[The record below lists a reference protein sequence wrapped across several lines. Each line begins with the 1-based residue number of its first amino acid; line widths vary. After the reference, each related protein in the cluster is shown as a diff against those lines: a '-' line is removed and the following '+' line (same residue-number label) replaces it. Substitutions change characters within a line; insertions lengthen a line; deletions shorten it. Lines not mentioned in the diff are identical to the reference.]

1 MTSEQKS
8 RRLDVTVVM
17 RGLAP
22 SRNRAARIISD
33 GAVFVNGR
41 SITKPAWPVHNTDT
55 ITLKGGLTTYVSR
68 AAMKLARTLDA
79 LTGSLDVSGRHALDI
94 GASTGG
100 FTQVLLER
108 GAPTVIALDVGHDQ
122 LVPTLR
128 EDERVHVMEKVNART
143 LTANQLP
150 WTPTVIVA
158 DVSFISLT
166 KIIPAVARISPPGAD
181 LLLMVK
187 PQFEVGRSD
196 VKAGV
201 VTDPHAHQRAIHQVL
216 QEAEQ
221 AGLTAKC
228 IIPSALPGP
237 QGNRE
242 YFVWFTVDNAEETPT
257 WRTVGVE
264 VNRQAHI
271 AQAVSA
277 AVGFALNLD
286 VQGRSVPQDDGVPAT
301 QCYWLTG
308 SDA

>member
-1 MTSEQKS
+1 M
-8 RRLDVTVVM
+8 
-17 RGLAP
+17 
-22 SRNRAARIISD
+22 
-33 GAVFVNGR
+33 
-41 SITKPAWPVHNTDT
+41 
-55 ITLKGGLTTYVSR
+55 
-68 AAMKLARTLDA
+68 
-79 LTGSLDVSGRHALDI
+79 
-94 GASTGG
+94 
-100 FTQVLLER
+100 
-108 GAPTVIALDVGHDQ
+108 IALDVGHDQ
-122 LVPTLR
+122 LVPALR

-143 LTANQLP
+143 LTTNQLP
-150 WTPTVIVA
+150 WTPTVTVA

-166 KIIPAVARISPPGAD
+166 KIIPAVAHISPPGAD

-221 AGLTAKC
+221 AGLSAKC